1 MNRQIWAADADI
13 LMLEQYRTLFGN
25 TGLFGECV
33 TVRTFTD
40 AGHLPESFRNHRAQG
55 EQILLCILETQIGPH
70 SGLDIAESLRSA
82 DPELS
87 IVFVTD
93 AADISPA
100 AVMNRLQSNVY
111 CLKKPFENEELLLLA
126 VSLAEN
132 RRRRSLLAAEL
143 EERRRA
149 EISLK
154 EKEKMYRL
162 LAENTADVI
171 WTRDADMRFT
181 YCSPSLKHLLGY
193 APEEVDYAAE
203 MEELL
208 SPFSLDAI
216 SNLDAGSEIPE
227 DSDGAM
233 FETLRFDQK
242 LRHKNGSDVW
252 AEAVLTYIYDE
263 ESLLTG
269 LVGVTRDITKR
280 KQATDALQKSEEKLR
295 AIFENAIAGISIL
308 NAEGQYIYSNDKLA
322 EMLGYTKEEV
332 YGLNYSEIT
341 HPQDIQ
347 ASREYFRKLID
358 GEIRSY
364 ALEKRFVRKNGTVFW
379 GNLSVSASY
388 DTEDGVGSVIGIV
401 IDIDERKKIEE
412 ELKAALAKLR
422 AVFDTIPGVVNVID
436 RDYNILTISGNK
448 SFGKRKIPDDRRAVG
463 RKCYDV
469 TKGASS
475 VCPECAVARVFESG
489 KPEIRFSTHEE
500 EAASG
505 MATKIYAVP
514 LYDDS
519 GNITAA
525 LELIMDISDLREME
539 RKLQE
544 AKQAAEAASQAK
556 SEFLAS
562 MSHELRTPLNGI
574 LGYTQIL
581 RRDSR
586 LSEQHLRAVSTIHRS
601 GEHLLAMI
609 NEILDFSKLEAR
621 KMELNPVKFRL
632 YDFLSEITEVLKVRA
647 EQKGIT
653 LICESAPD
661 LPRYVD
667 GDEYRLRQILL
678 NLIGNAVKFTEK
690 GRIKIKADRH
700 YDRIR
705 FQVEDSGIGISS
717 ENQEK
722 IFLPFH
728 QVGNIRTKTQG
739 TGLGLAISQKL
750 VRMMGGRINMKSVP
764 EQGSLFWFSIELP
777 EVKEESDP
785 SGGIGNRAK
794 IIAYTRPDPGPGK
807 EAYKIL
813 IADNIEK
820 KRLILKEMLL
830 PLGFDIFEA
839 PDGNEAVEK
848 AALLH
853 PDLILMSLTMPTGNG
868 YETARRIRQI
878 PSLSEVII
886 IALSATV
893 LNRTRKK
900 CSDAG
905 CNDFLARPVRL
916 NDLLE
921 RLKAHL
927 KLEWIYE
934 DSAYPGAAD
943 PEQRNSD
950 ARAEERGDKE
960 SESPADAVL
969 LPPEKEIATL
979 REFLMIGDIRGI
991 RDQIGRIESLYPDS
1005 SVFVEKV
1012 SRLMNM
1018 YKMDELQELIEG
1030 LGCGVRGSG

>member
-1 MNRQIWAADADI
+1 MSRQIWAADTDSR
-13 LMLEQYRTLFGN
+13 MSDRYRTLFGD
-25 TGLFGECV
+25 TDFLLPSREGLIF
-33 TVRTFTD
+33 RNFTD
-40 AGHLPESFRNHRAQG
+40 GSELLESFRKHFAQG
-55 EQILLCILETQIGPH
+55 EQILLCILETQIGTL
-70 SGLDIAESLRSA
+70 SGIDIAESLRSA
-82 DPELS
+82 DPEL
-87 IVFVTD
+87 IIIFVTD
-93 AADISPA
+93 AELSFAT
-100 AVMNRLQSNVY
+100 VMSRLQRDVY
-111 CLKKPFENEELLLLA
+111 FLKKPFEDGELLLLA

-132 RRRRSLLAAEL
+132 RC
-143 EERRRA
+143 RRA
-149 EISLK
+149 LPPANPYAEFE

-171 WTRDADMRFT
+171 WTRDSDMRFT

-193 APEEVDYAAE
+193 APEEVDYATE
-203 MEELL
+203 MEDLL

-252 AEAVLTYIYDE
+252 AETVLTYIYE
-263 ESLLTG
+263 EDRLTG
-269 LVGVTRDITKR
+269 LVGVTRDSTKR
-280 KQATDALQKSEEKLR
+280 KQATDALRKSEEKLR

-308 NAEGQYIYSNDKLA
+308 NTKGQYTYSNDKLA

-347 ASREYFRKLID
+347 ASRDHFRQLTD
-358 GEIRSY
+358 GEIGSY
-364 ALEKRFVRKNGTVFW
+364 ALEKRFVRKDSTVFW
-379 GNLSVSASY
+379 GNLSVSAIY
-388 DTEDGVGSVIGIV
+388 DTEDRVGSVISII

-412 ELKAALAKLR
+412 ELKAALSKLR

-448 SFGKRKIPDDRRAVG
+448 SFGNRKIPDDGKAVG

-469 TKGASS
+469 TRGTSS

-489 KPEIRFSTHEE
+489 RPETRFSTPEE

-505 MATKIYAVP
+505 MASKIYAVP

-519 GNITAA
+519 GNISAA

-544 AKQAAEAASQAK
+544 AKKTAETASQAK

-586 LSEQHLRAVSTIHRS
+586 LSEQQLRAIGTIHRS
-601 GEHLLAMI
+601 GEHLLTMI

-621 KMELNPVKFRL
+621 KMELNPVNFRL
-632 YDFLSEITEVLKVRA
+632 RDFLSDITEVLRVRA

-653 LICESAPD
+653 LSCESAAD
-661 LPRYVD
+661 LPDSVH

-690 GRIKIKADRH
+690 GRVKIKADR
-700 YDRIR
+700 YYQRIR

-717 ENQEK
+717 ENLEK

-739 TGLGLAISQKL
+739 SGLGLAISQKL
-750 VRMMGGRINMKSVP
+750 VRMMGGRLHVKSVP

-777 EVKEESDP
+777 EIRDESGP
-785 SGGIGNRAK
+785 SGEIGNKAK
-794 IIAYTRPDPGPGK
+794 IIAYTRSVSGK
-807 EAYKIL
+807 DAYKIL

-820 KRLILKEMLL
+820 NRIILKEMLL

-839 PDGNEAVEK
+839 SDGNDALEK
-848 AALLH
+848 AMLLH
-853 PDLILMSLTMPTGNG
+853 PDLILMSLTMPMTNS
-868 YETARRIRQI
+868 YETVRQIRQTPAI
-878 PSLSEVII
+878 GDVVI

-905 CNDFLARPVRL
+905 CNDFLARPVRI

-921 RLKAHL
+921 RLRIHL

-934 DSAYPGAAD
+934 DSTYTSVRN
-943 PEQRNSD
+943 PEPRDSD
-950 ARAEERGDKE
+950 DRSEERGNKE
-960 SESPADAVL
+960 SESQADAAF
-969 LPPEKEIATL
+969 LPPVKEIVSL

-991 RDQIGRIESLYPDS
+991 RDQIGKIESMYPDS
-1005 SVFVEKV
+1005 SAFVEKV

-1018 YKMDELQELIEG
+1018 YRLDELQELIEG
-1030 LGCGVRGSG
+1030 YIGAGV

>member
-1 MNRQIWAADADI
+1 
-13 LMLEQYRTLFGN
+13 
-25 TGLFGECV
+25 
-33 TVRTFTD
+33 
-40 AGHLPESFRNHRAQG
+40 
-55 EQILLCILETQIGPH
+55 
-70 SGLDIAESLRSA
+70 
-82 DPELS
+82 
-87 IVFVTD
+87 
-93 AADISPA
+93 
-100 AVMNRLQSNVY
+100 
-111 CLKKPFENEELLLLA
+111 
-126 VSLAEN
+126 
-132 RRRRSLLAAEL
+132 
-143 EERRRA
+143 
-149 EISLK
+149 
-154 EKEKMYRL
+154 
-162 LAENTADVI
+162 
-171 WTRDADMRFT
+171 
-181 YCSPSLKHLLGY
+181 
-193 APEEVDYAAE
+193 
-203 MEELL
+203 MEDLL

-252 AEAVLTYIYDE
+252 AETVLTYIYE
-263 ESLLTG
+263 EDRLTG

-280 KQATDALQKSEEKLR
+280 KQATDALRKSEEKLR

-308 NAEGQYIYSNDKLA
+308 NTKGQYTYSNDKLA

-347 ASREYFRKLID
+347 ASRDYFRQLTD
-358 GEIRSY
+358 GEIGSY
-364 ALEKRFVRKNGTVFW
+364 ALEKRFVRKDGTVFW
-379 GNLSVSASY
+379 GNLSVSAIY
-388 DTEDGVGSVIGIV
+388 DTEDRVGSVISII

-412 ELKAALAKLR
+412 ELKAALSKLR

-448 SFGKRKIPDDRRAVG
+448 SFGNRKIPDDGKAVG

-469 TKGASS
+469 TRGTSS

-489 KPEIRFSTHEE
+489 RPETRFSTPEE

-505 MATKIYAVP
+505 MASKIYAVP

-519 GNITAA
+519 GNISAA

-544 AKQAAEAASQAK
+544 AKKTAETASQAK

-586 LSEQHLRAVSTIHRS
+586 LSEQQLRAIGTIHRS
-601 GEHLLAMI
+601 GEHLLTMI

-621 KMELNPVKFRL
+621 KMELNPVNFRL
-632 YDFLSEITEVLKVRA
+632 RDFLSDITEVLRVRA

-653 LICESAPD
+653 LSCESAAD
-661 LPRYVD
+661 LPDSVH

-690 GRIKIKADRH
+690 GRVKIKADR
-700 YDRIR
+700 YYQRIR

-717 ENQEK
+717 ENLEK

-739 TGLGLAISQKL
+739 SGLGLAISQKL
-750 VRMMGGRINMKSVP
+750 VRMMGGRLHVKSVP

-777 EVKEESDP
+777 EIRDESGP
-785 SGGIGNRAK
+785 SGEIGNKAK
-794 IIAYTRPDPGPGK
+794 IIAYTRSVSGK
-807 EAYKIL
+807 DAYKIL
-813 IADNIEK
+813 IAENIEK
-820 KRLILKEMLL
+820 NRIILKEMLL

-839 PDGNEAVEK
+839 SDGNDALEK
-848 AALLH
+848 AMLLH
-853 PDLILMSLTMPTGNG
+853 PDLILMSLTMPMTNS
-868 YETARRIRQI
+868 YETVRQIRQTPAI
-878 PSLSEVII
+878 GDVVI

-905 CNDFLARPVRL
+905 CNDFLARPVRI

-921 RLKAHL
+921 RLRIHL

-934 DSAYPGAAD
+934 DSTYTSVRN
-943 PEQRNSD
+943 PEPRDSD
-950 ARAEERGDKE
+950 DRSEERGNKE
-960 SESPADAVL
+960 SESQADAAF
-969 LPPEKEIATL
+969 LPPVKEIVSL

-991 RDQIGRIESLYPDS
+991 RDQIGKIESMYPDS
-1005 SVFVEKV
+1005 SAFVEKV

-1018 YKMDELQELIEG
+1018 YRLDELQELIEG
-1030 LGCGVRGSG
+1030 YIGAGV